1 MPPMADHLPPY
12 CVHIS
17 HRVEHPDRWKAG
29 FDGLERARRD
39 AGILGH
45 HINRALDD
53 PYLITVFLPLTDLD
67 QATSF
72 TSAYVRD
79 EALHVLGIE
88 SHPRIQWLQPIRE
101 AVVWHRQVPA
111 FLLSARVVDF
121 DVWLVGYDTLA
132 SLHHGAGIIGH
143 AVKRSLE
150 DSSSV
155 TVYHQAESFDALHN
169 FLADPKTRSGMLG
182 DGVGCE
188 LRATFHTGG
197 WAKTY

>member
-1 MPPMADHLPPY
+1 MPAMADQLPPY
-12 CVHIS
+12 CAHIS

-29 FDGLERARRD
+29 FDDLETARRD

-72 TSAYVRD
+72 TSAYVGD
-79 EALHVLGIE
+79 EVLQVLGIE

-101 AVVWHRQVPA
+101 AVVSHRQVPA
-111 FLLSARVVDF
+111 FLLRARVVDF
-121 DVWLVGYDTLA
+121 DIWLAGYDTAAAL
-132 SLHHGAGIIGH
+132 LHGAGITGH
-143 AVKRSLE
+143 AVKRSLN
-150 DSSSV
+150 DPSSI
-155 TVYHQAESFDALHN
+155 TVYHQAESFDALHD
-169 FLADPKTRSGMLG
+169 FLADPETRSRMLG
-182 DGVGCE
+182 DSVACE
-188 LRATFHTGG
+188 LGATFHTGG